1 VRISVGVLITALALS
16 GAATG
21 CGRDG
26 GGPKPLTKDAFIAQ
40 ATRIC
45 RSGNKQ
51 QAKVE
56 RRKATNRREAADIV
70 ASGLVIERRMVAE
83 LRQLSPP
90 EAMRARWAKY
100 LSLQQRLITTVRKLV
115 EEVRKG
121 PLDSVE
127 SSMNTV
133 RKVDGRA
140 GDIVYGLGIHSC
152 APR

>member
-1 VRISVGVLITALALS
+1 MHTSVGVLIAAFALS

-21 CGRDG
+21 CGG
-26 GGPKPLTKDAFIAQ
+26 GREGAKPLTKDAFIAQ

-45 RSGNKQ
+45 RSANKQ
-51 QAKVE
+51 QAKVQ
-56 RRKATNRREAADIV
+56 RRNATNRREAADIV
-70 ASGLVIERRMVAE
+70 ASGLVIERRMVGE

-90 EAMRARWAKY
+90 EEMRARWARY

-121 PLDSVE
+121 PLDSVK
-127 SSMNTV
+127 SSMNAV
-133 RKVDGRA
+133 REVDGRA
-140 GDIVYGLGIHSC
+140 GDIVYAMGIHSC